1 MRDKDLTLEDG
12 EASQKR
18 TKIAIKMH
26 PLMSTTIYYQCASS
40 RTLIVK
46 SQQAIFLGACSVTW
60 VWELYLQRTA
70 RIHVTLV
77 TMVKPDVPPST
88 SGFTT
93 QEETIKFSQ
102 REFSM
107 TPPHHRDSHS
117 PA

>member
-46 SQQAIFLGACSVTW
+46 SQEVIFLGACTVTQ
-60 VWELYLQRTA
+60 VLELYLQRWDA
-70 RIHVTLV
+70 RHLGHDG
-77 TMVKPDVPPST
+77 K
-88 SGFTT
+88 
-93 QEETIKFSQ
+93 
-102 REFSM
+102 
-107 TPPHHRDSHS
+107 
-117 PA
+117 A